1 MLKKKFFKTKD
12 EVEITFVFD
21 ANGAKSVELVT
32 EINGWEP
39 IEMAKSK
46 GAFRTKL
53 RAPKGGEY
61 QFRYRVDGAEWQND
75 EAADAYVPN
84 GIDGDNSI
92 VKTHA

>member
-1 MLKKKFFKTKD
+1 MLQKKFFKTKK
-12 EVEITFVFD
+12 EVEITFVCN

-53 RAPKGGEY
+53 RAPKDGEFH
-61 QFRYRVDGAEWQND
+61 FRYRVDGTQWQND

-84 GIDGDNSI
+84 GIDGENSI
-92 VKTHA
+92 VKTYA